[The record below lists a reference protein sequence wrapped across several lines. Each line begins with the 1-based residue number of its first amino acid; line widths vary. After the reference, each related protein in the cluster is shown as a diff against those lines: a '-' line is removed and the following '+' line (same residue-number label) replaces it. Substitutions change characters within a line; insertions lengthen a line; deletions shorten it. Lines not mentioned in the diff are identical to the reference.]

1 MLAFCLATSGV
12 AHIKSSGGHD
22 EHSLTPSGSGSKH
35 SKHSKV
41 NAASTSSSSGYTRQL
56 VLKGERHTSTNFLV
70 TMLNQNFGDAIC
82 DDKASCNGC
91 GQCAACDTSAAEPM
105 HDDTLAFC
113 CWKHGYADTSCSGWT
128 ASSED
133 PAYVFLVRSV
143 YPWLLAMHVE
153 PYEYNGPG
161 DKGKPP
167 ANFSDF
173 IRTPFAYTPVP
184 YETSKKS
191 TLDNQSN
198 PVQLWNEKVRSYVAV
213 IENSSYTSTQ
223 VTHYGLYHLQS
234 LRESMQPLLD
244 DGYKLTGG
252 SRNSTDFQ
260 YPAFSDDLLAYEDG
274 SKLNDEQKFSHV
286 FSQAKFDVAKAY
298 EEGQQWKELLTQDDL
313 DFINAEVDHALM
325 GRWGMEIVT
334 TALAAGKQASKVG
347 DRLEH
352 HRRLT
357 FLDHAMM
364 R

>member
-1 MLAFCLATSGV
+1 MPY
-12 AHIKSSGGHD
+12 I
-22 EHSLTPSGSGSKH
+22 SGSSREGPP
-35 SKHSKV
+35 
-41 NAASTSSSSGYTRQL
+41 RRRPLL
-56 VLKGERHTSTNFLV
+56 VL
-70 TMLNQNFGDAIC
+70 IY
-82 DDKASCNGC
+82 
-91 GQCAACDTSAAEPM
+91 
-105 HDDTLAFC
+105 TLAF
-113 CWKHGYADTSCSGWT
+113 TS
-128 ASSED
+128 A
-133 PAYVFLVRSV
+133 
-143 YPWLLAMHVE
+143 
-153 PYEYNGPG
+153 
-161 DKGKPP
+161 PP
-167 ANFSDF
+167 PQSPEKLSL
-173 IRTPFAYTPVP
+173 TSLSPL
-184 YETSKKS
+184 SKKS

-213 IENSSYTSTQ
+213 IENSSYTSTE